1 MQRRAFRVTMSMR
14 ELDRLKCIQA
24 VIEGGLPAG
33 AAAERLCMS
42 ARQIRRLTQRYRG
55 EGPVGLIS
63 RRCRRPSNNRLDEAL
78 ERRVVEIL
86 REHYADFGPTLAAE
100 KLAERH
106 QILLAKETIRRIQ
119 IDAGL
124 WIPRKLRAP
133 KIQQPRTRRACL
145 GELIQIDGCEHRWFE
160 ERAPMCTVLVYV
172 DDATSRLM
180 TVRFTGSESTFAYFE
195 ATREYL
201 GRHGKPLALYSD
213 KASIFRVNHPQAAK
227 GPGFTQFA
235 RALYELNID
244 GICANTP
251 AAKGRVER
259 AHLTLQDRLVKELRL
274 EGISSLEG
282 ANAFMPR
289 FIEAYNRRFAKAPRE
304 GYDAHRA
311 VRADEDLDLIFA
323 WRELRKVT
331 QSLTLHYERQ
341 LYLLADTADNRRLIG
356 KYVEVFQYPDG
367 RIEIRVAGQSVPYS
381 RYDKLG
387 AIDQGAIVEN
397 KRLGQVLRVAQEVQA
412 HRDNR
417 SVNVPS
423 TAHRADGT
431 RIPRSRIAGSKKQ
444 RELGA
449 ADLQQAIEQV
459 HPELLPPLAGRQ
471 TARRGRPC
479 QWD

>member
-1 MQRRAFRVTMSMR
+1 
-14 ELDRLKCIQA
+14 
-24 VIEGGLPAG
+24 
-33 AAAERLCMS
+33 
-42 ARQIRRLTQRYRG
+42 
-55 EGPVGLIS
+55 
-63 RRCRRPSNNRLDEAL
+63 
-78 ERRVVEIL
+78 
-86 REHYADFGPTLAAE
+86 
-100 KLAERH
+100 
-106 QILLAKETIRRIQ
+106 
-119 IDAGL
+119 
-124 WIPRKLRAP
+124 
-133 KIQQPRTRRACL
+133 
-145 GELIQIDGCEHRWFE
+145 
-160 ERAPMCTVLVYV
+160 
-172 DDATSRLM
+172 
-180 TVRFTGSESTFAYFE
+180 
-195 ATREYL
+195 
-201 GRHGKPLALYSD
+201 LYSD
-213 KASIFRVNHPQAAK
+213 KASIFRVNQPHAAK

-244 GICANTP
+244 GICANSP

-274 EGISSLEG
+274 EGISTLAA

-289 FIEAYNRRFAKAPRE
+289 FMEAYNTRFAKLPRE
-304 GYDAHRA
+304 RHDAHRA
-311 VRADEDLDLIFA
+311 LRADEDLGLIFC

-356 KYVEVFQYPDG
+356 KYVEIFQYPEG

-449 ADLQQAIEQV
+449 ADLQQAIESDN
-459 HPELLPPLAGRQ
+459 PELLPPLAGRQ
-471 TARRGRPC
+471 TALRGRPC
-479 QWD
+479 KWDWKPPKADIST